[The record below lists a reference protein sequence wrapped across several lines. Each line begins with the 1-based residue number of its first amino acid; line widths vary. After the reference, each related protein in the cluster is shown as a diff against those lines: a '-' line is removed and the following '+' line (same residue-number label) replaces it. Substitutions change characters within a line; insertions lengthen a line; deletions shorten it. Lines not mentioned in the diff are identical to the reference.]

1 MLPLN
6 IYLDAMAHGK
16 LEDMYSLMSLYLSA
30 TQGCLVFV
38 CVYTLIVVHY
48 LYRKTDWA
56 WYWKLRLEVLNTKIY
71 WNCNI
76 NCWASSSV
84 VERATSDGYVPGSSP
99 GWTSF
104 SIYMLD

>member
-16 LEDMYSLMSLYLSA
+16 LEDMYSLMPLYLSA

-48 LYRKTDWA
+48 LYRKTD
-56 WYWKLRLEVLNTKIY
+56 
-71 WNCNI
+71 
-76 NCWASSSV
+76 
-84 VERATSDGYVPGSSP
+84 
-99 GWTSF
+99 
-104 SIYMLD
+104 